1 MGGGSHSHPLL
12 LIANSFFQQAEL
24 NTEGFPLLKS
34 CQAVIAKHI
43 QVQIIPSI

>member
-1 MGGGSHSHPLL
+1 MGGGKPFPPPFADCKQL
-12 LIANSFFQQAEL
+12 FQQAEL

-43 QVQIIPSI
+43 QVQIVPSI